1 MMNPIIRKPV
11 VAGMFYPG
19 SAAQLR
25 RDVQSMLADVPERSG
40 TGKVI
45 AAIVPHAGYIYS
57 GKTAAAAY
65 AALRQSDAETVVIVS
80 PSHREHFFSA
90 SIYEG
95 DAYETPLGAV
105 EIDTILRSRLVK
117 SDEHIIVGME
127 GHHGEHAIEVQ
138 LPFLQEVL
146 PGKKILPIVM
156 GNQKRQLCYLLGQ
169 KLAECL
175 VGKSVVL
182 IASSDLS
189 HYYRYDIAQQLD
201 QIVIDD
207 VNQFDYE
214 KLMNDLESEKT
225 EACGGGPIVSVLIA
239 ASQLGGTKASVLAH
253 CNSGDVTGD
262 REGVVG
268 YMAAVIESVA
278 VN

>member
-1 MMNPIIRKPV
+1 MIRKPV

-19 SAAQLR
+19 SPAQLWS
-25 RDVQSMLADVPERSG
+25 DVRAMLAEIPGRTG
-40 TGKVI
+40 AGKVI
-45 AAIVPHAGYIYS
+45 AAIVPHAGYVYS

-65 AALRQSDAETVVIVS
+65 AALRQSDAETIVIVS
-80 PSHREHFFSA
+80 PSHREYFFGA

-95 DAYETPLGAV
+95 DAYETPLGII
-105 EIDTILRSRLVK
+105 EIDTVLRSRLVK
-117 SDEHIIVGME
+117 SDEHIVSGVE
-127 GHHGEHAIEVQ
+127 GHRAEHAIEVQ

-156 GNQKRQLCYLLGQ
+156 GDQRRQLCFLLAQ

-175 VGKSVVL
+175 KGKPVVM

-189 HYYRYDIAQQLD
+189 HFYRYEVAEQLD

-207 VNQFDYE
+207 INQFDYE

-225 EACGGGPIVSVLIA
+225 EACGGGPIVAVLMA
-239 ASQLGGTKASVLAH
+239 AGQLGGTKASVLAH

-268 YMAAVIESVA
+268 YMAAIVESV
-278 VN
+278 VVH